1 MSGIKILVSDHH
13 GVYVPQVFVESHD
26 TVAWGLNEHDVSD
39 VAGGPDNHEWYWEA
53 WDYILAKANYN
64 EDGHTWHLY
73 QDGDLFAYCPEL
85 MTDEE
90 YKDFFGE
97 ERDAA

>member
-13 GVYVPQVFVESHD
+13 GVYVPQVFVEGFD
-26 TVAWGLNEHDVSD
+26 TIAWNLTDKDVSD
-39 VAGGPDNHEWYWEA
+39 VAGGPDNCDWYWDA
-53 WDYILAKANYN
+53 WDCILNRAKFV
-64 EDGHTWHLY
+64 EDGHTWYLW

-85 MTDEE
+85 MSDEE